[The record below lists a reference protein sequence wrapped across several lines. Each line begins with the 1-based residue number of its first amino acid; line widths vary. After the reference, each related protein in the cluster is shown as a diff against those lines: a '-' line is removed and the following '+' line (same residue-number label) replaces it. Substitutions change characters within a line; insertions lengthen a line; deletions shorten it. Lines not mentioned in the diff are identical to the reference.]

1 MPRLAR
7 VTTADALEQQRTLYG
22 APLADLA
29 AEATGAL
36 GLTQGKLAEV
46 LGLSAPMLSQ
56 LLSGQRV
63 KIGNPAV
70 VHRLQAVLALARQ
83 ASGLPADAVV
93 ARLAEIRA
101 EQPTL
106 TGDPVSEATA
116 AARALG
122 RVLSADELVAAA
134 GQVTSPTLAA
144 LLRQAAD
151 LAARG

>member
-1 MPRLAR
+1 
-7 VTTADALEQQRTLYG
+7 VTTADALEQQRSLYG
-22 APLADLA
+22 APLAELA

-36 GLTQGKLAEV
+36 GLTQGRLAEV

-56 LLSGQRV
+56 LVGGQRV

-83 ASGLPADAVV
+83 GGLSRDVV
-93 ARLAEIRA
+93 ADRLDEIRA

-106 TGDPVSEATA
+106 TGDPAAAAVV

-122 RVLSADELVAAA
+122 RVLAADDLRTAAD
-134 GQVTSPTLAA
+134 QVTSPAVAA

-151 LAARG
+151 LNARG